1 MAGGL
6 YLVQEAP
13 DHGHYYKIGEE
24 IIVWSEPGEFV
35 EKVLF
40 YSRNER
46 ANERIREAA
55 QRRVLKEHTW
65 QHRFDALFAQLRAQG
80 AMS

>member
-1 MAGGL
+1 MAGGF

-13 DHGHYYKIGEE
+13 DHSQYYKIGEE
-24 IIVWSEPGEFV
+24 IVVWSEPGEFV

-46 ANERIREAA
+46 AADRIREAG
-55 QRRVLKEHTW
+55 QKRVLGEHTW
-65 QHRFDALFAQLRAQG
+65 QHRFDQLFARLRSQG
-80 AMS
+80 KML